1 MSAQIRRETGPPR
14 QRTENDMVDVIDA
27 IDVIDRARAGDREA
41 FAALYV
47 DHHRCVYRYL
57 LLRTRNRHLAEDLT
71 QEVFVRVL
79 RHIDGFSWQ
88 GAAFTAWLFTI
99 ARNLHLDEVRT
110 KRSRVETLVSELRDS
125 DTHDRS
131 AEFAALRALEAIEN
145 HEAVRTAL
153 HTLNVHER
161 QCMEMRFIGEMS
173 PEETAC
179 AMGRTVGAVKALT
192 FRAMQKLRTAS
203 ESGAAA

>member
-1 MSAQIRRETGPPR
+1 M
-14 QRTENDMVDVIDA
+14 
-27 IDVIDRARAGDREA
+27 
-41 FAALYV
+41 
-47 DHHRCVYRYL
+47 YRYL

-71 QEVFVRVL
+71 QEVFVRAL
-79 RHIDGFSWQ
+79 RHIDGFTWQ
-88 GAAFTAWLFTI
+88 GVAFTAWLFTI
-99 ARNLHLDEVRT
+99 ARNLHLDEVKT
-110 KRSRVETLVSELRDS
+110 KRSRVETLVSELSDS
-125 DTHDRS
+125 DTRDRS

-153 HTLNVHER
+153 HTLNIHER

-203 ESGAAA
+203 ESEAAA